1 MIEINL
7 LSNARKRSRATSS
20 AKFDFGAFAGSVSA
34 RFKDPWL
41 GVAVVG
47 MVVGLS
53 AAGAMW
59 FFQGRTEAALVER
72 ENIAVQD
79 SSRFAAV
86 VKQMGA
92 AEAQRD
98 SINRQIAV
106 IRAIDGDRFVWP
118 HVLDEVSR
126 ALPTYTWLS
135 SVAQSNPTAAI
146 PADSVGDGGG
156 SPQVNLRVIGITV
169 DVQALTIF
177 MTQLEASPFL
187 ERVTL
192 AVSEVAMAEGKQ
204 VTEFTLDMTY
214 SKPDKSE
221 IRTVPLSVAVR

>member
-7 LSNARKRSRATSS
+7 LPNARKRSRATSS
-20 AKFDFGAFAGSVSA
+20 AKFDFGAIAGSVSE

-41 GVAVVG
+41 GIAVAG
-47 MVVGLS
+47 MVIGLG

-59 FFQGRTEAALVER
+59 FFQGRAESALVER
-72 ENIAVQD
+72 ETIAVQD

-86 VKQMGA
+86 VKQMRA

-98 SINRQIAV
+98 SINAQIAV
-106 IRAIDGDRFVWP
+106 ITAIDGDRFVWP

-146 PADSVGDGGG
+146 TADSMGGG
-156 SPQVNLRVIGITV
+156 ASSQVNIRVIGITV

-192 AVSEVAMAEGKQ
+192 AVSEVAVAEGKQ
-204 VTEFTLDMTY
+204 VTEFTLDMLY